1 MAVASPAGHTLGPS
15 ECLAVG
21 VAQTHSLC
29 LRLVA
34 LGHGGADAGVPAVVA
49 DGDEDLPSWVVQAT
63 VRDPRSNGLPSTVT
77 VASPPVFEPLSDEHA
92 PKAPMRPR
100 ALMPATTV
108 VVMVFRMTCSCGSD

>member
-1 MAVASPAGHTLGPS
+1 MIFISKTWPRPLRIAMSTPLTLPVMVYDSAVLVAGGFRRAPLFGPS

-49 DGDEDLPSWVVQAT
+49 DGDEDLPSCVVQAT
-63 VRDPRSNGLPSTVT
+63 VRDPRSNGFAVDGDA
-77 VASPPVFEPLSDEHA
+77 ASPPS
-92 PKAPMRPR
+92 R
-100 ALMPATTV
+100 
-108 VVMVFRMTCSCGSD
+108 